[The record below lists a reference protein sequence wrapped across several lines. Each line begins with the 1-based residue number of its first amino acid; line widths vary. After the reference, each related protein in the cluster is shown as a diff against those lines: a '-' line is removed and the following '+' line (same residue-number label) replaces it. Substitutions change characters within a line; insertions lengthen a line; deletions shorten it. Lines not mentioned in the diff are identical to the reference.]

1 MRNATLVKLAG
12 LAALPLAL
20 AACGG
25 GESGSSAPGTTV
37 PGTVVV
43 EALDIRFDEK
53 SYEAVAGDVTFVY
66 LDKGNIRHTLLI
78 DGVDGFKL
86 EVNGNGESDTGTVS
100 LDPGEYLI
108 YCDVPGHRPAMEATL
123 TVRS

>member
-1 MRNATLVKLAG
+1 MRRTTRLLP
-12 LAALPLAL
+12 AALLVAPLLL

-25 GESGSSAPGTTV
+25 GETGSSAPTASTV

-43 EALDIRFDEK
+43 KARDILFDK
-53 SYEAVAGDVTFVY
+53 KRYEASAGEVTFLYV
-66 LDKGNIRHTLLI
+66 DEGRIRHTLLI
-78 DGVDGFKL
+78 DGVEGFKL
-86 EVNGNGESDTGTVS
+86 EVLGNGDDDSGTVS

-123 TVRS
+123 VVK

>member
-1 MRNATLVKLAG
+1 MRRTTRFLP
-12 LAALPLAL
+12 AALLVAPLLL

-25 GESGSSAPGTTV
+25 GESGSSVPTTAA

-43 EALDIRFDEK
+43 KARDILFDQRR
-53 SYEAVAGDVTFVY
+53 YEATAGEVTFLYV
-66 LDKGNIRHTLLI
+66 DEGRIRHTLLI
-78 DGVDGFKL
+78 DGVEGFKL
-86 EVNGNGESDTGTVS
+86 EVLGNGDDDTGTVT

-123 TVRS
+123 VVR